1 MKKQI
6 IAILLIS
13 GLCLGLLAGCGS
25 KKSDPVTQEEAI
37 TIALKEAGMTADQ
50 VNDVHVHV
58 TTQQGIPCYSVHI
71 TTADSDFSI
80 VINASNGEV
89 MK

>member
-6 IAILLIS
+6 LAVLLIAV
-13 GLCLGLLAGCGS
+13 LCLGLLAGCS
-25 KKSDPVTQEEAI
+25 NKNEPITQAQAQ
-37 TIALKEAGMTADQ
+37 TIALKEAGLTADQ

-58 TTQQGIPCYSVHI
+58 VTQNGLPCYSVHI

-80 VINASNGEV
+80 VINAANGEV